1 MTVEKILW
9 TMSNWDCISMQCTQK
24 NLLNVLSVVRGA
36 VGWQNSKTTCESIN
50 HKTMWANVKKTQNL
64 LSTIS
69 KWRSIRRYMKMFPVL
84 SATNP
89 LEQDEIWRGI
99 WKMSTRQ
106 EISMKRQG
114 TQTDHTRT
122 KIWMMIQLIL
132 TIYHSIWHSLLMTD
146 ATNKSFRLYHDIL
159 EAPRFYRQPRS
170 LKFGYFC
177 ELNSTGASEVLWEP
191 QR

>member
-1 MTVEKILW
+1 MTFAS
-9 TMSNWDCISMQCTQK
+9 TRPTQK
-24 NLLNVLSVVRGA
+24 PTIMIT
-36 VGWQNSKTTCESIN
+36 SKECTKPSLAFGCACLER
-50 HKTMWANVKKTQNL
+50 AKKTQNL
-64 LSTIS
+64 LSTTS

-132 TIYHSIWHSLLMTD
+132 TTYHFIWHSLLMTD
-146 ATNKSFRLYHDIL
+146 ATNKSFRLYQDIL